1 MKRKFTPILAAF
13 LSVVSSSAWALP
25 VPQPPNVDSTS
36 YVLIDQASGQ
46 VLAERDMHQRLE
58 PASITKVMTTYI
70 AFQEIR
76 NGHVNLEDE
85 VLISEKA
92 WRMGGSK
99 MFVQVGTRVKV
110 EDLLRGIIIQ
120 SGNDAS
126 VALAEHLAGSEETF
140 AAWMNEYAKQLGMD
154 NTHFVN
160 ATGWPAEDHYTT
172 AADIAK
178 LSMAL
183 IREFPKHYEM
193 YGEREFTYN
202 NIRQYNRNKLLARD
216 ESVDGLKTGHTE
228 AAGYCLAASAV
239 RDDRRLISVLM
250 GASNEASRASG
261 SIALLNYGFRFFET
275 VPLYDAG
282 EAVTTLPIWKGAV
295 DQVELGVAQNL
306 AVTIPRGDRS
316 KVEVVPLVEGKLL
329 APLQAGQQVGVLRI
343 QMEGEVIREE
353 PLVTLGAAAEGNLWQ
368 QLVDEIRLRLDL

>member
-1 MKRKFTPILAAF
+1 MTRNLVTAVSALFTLLSTAAQ
-13 LSVVSSSAWALP
+13 ALP

-36 YVLIDQASGQ
+36 YVLVDVASGQ
-46 VLAERDMHQRLE
+46 VLAERDRNKRLE

-70 AFQEIR
+70 AFQELK
-76 NGHVNLEDE
+76 NGHVTLEDE

-140 AAWMNEYAKQLGMD
+140 AAWMNEYAKQLGMND
-154 NTHFVN
+154 THFVN

-172 AADIAK
+172 ADDIAK
-178 LSMAL
+178 LSVAL
-183 IREFPKHYEM
+183 IQEFPEHYAM

-216 ESVDGLKTGHTE
+216 DSVDGLKTGHTE
-228 AAGYCLAASAV
+228 SAGYCLAAAAM
-239 RDDRRLISVLM
+239 RDDRRLVSVLM
-250 GASNEASRASG
+250 GASNEDARAAG
-261 SIALLNYGFRFFET
+261 SVALLNYGFRFFET
-275 VPLYDAG
+275 VPLYSAG
-282 EAVTTLPIWKGAV
+282 EKVTALRVWKGAS
-295 DQVELGVAQNL
+295 DEVELGLALAL
-306 AVTIPRGDRS
+306 AVAIPRGDRS
-316 KVEVVPLVEGKLL
+316 KVEVKPIIDAQLL
-329 APLQAGQQVGVLRI
+329 APLSSGQIVGTLRI
-343 QMEGEVIREE
+343 EVDGEILREE
-353 PLVTLGAAAEGNLWQ
+353 PLVTLSAVEEGNLWQ

>member
-13 LSVVSSSAWALP
+13 LSVVSSSTWALP